1 LVIYLVILFKINFMR
16 KTYAII
22 ASLLFLL
29 SSCESEKEL
38 QFDAILNISYG
49 TSFGMCMGY
58 CKNDVVI
65 SEEKTLFT
73 AQSFRDTSDNL
84 SCEIT
89 TPLADWA
96 LLKEKINLN
105 EMAKLPQTIGC
116 PDCADGGATYV
127 SVLFENGNE
136 MRVSYEY
143 GKPPKALEQ
152 IAQLLSKTLEID
164 NCTK

>member
-1 LVIYLVILFKINFMR
+1 LVIYLVILFKINLMR
-16 KTYAII
+16 KTCAII

-89 TPLADWA
+89 TPSSDWA
-96 LLKEKINLN
+96 LLK